1 MSDRAL
7 TVAALLVHVC
17 VCVCACAPS
26 PVRLQQRR
34 GCCCSNRL
42 LLGCCWIQAKIYVG
56 GYQKDLSKNL
66 AYATIENMDVAQLVE
81 AIQHAAMNKGT
92 PASKDNREERR
103 KEGNEK

>member
-17 VCVCACAPS
+17 VCVCACVPS
-26 PVRLQQRR
+26 PVSLQQRR

-42 LLGCCWIQAKIYVG
+42 LFGCCWIQAKIYVG
-56 GYQKDLSKNL
+56 GIQRLLSESL
-66 AYATIENMDVAQLVE
+66 PYATIENMDVAQLVE
-81 AIQHAAMNKGT
+81 AIKIAAMNIGT

-103 KEGNEK
+103 KEENEK